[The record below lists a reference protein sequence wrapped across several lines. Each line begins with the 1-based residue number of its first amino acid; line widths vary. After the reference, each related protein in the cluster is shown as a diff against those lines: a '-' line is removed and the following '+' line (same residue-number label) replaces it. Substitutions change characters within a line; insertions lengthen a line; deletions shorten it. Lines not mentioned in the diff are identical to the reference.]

1 MYISGRYVLFNSVL
15 RAAILEKKEV
25 ILMGFKKSFAQFLSD
40 ETGQADHRSLLRWG
54 ALEAQADA
62 AGTKCPGAGRNCTSA
77 ETCCSVPH
85 PGKNYCSV
93 SCS

>member
-1 MYISGRYVLFNSVL
+1 
-15 RAAILEKKEV
+15 
-25 ILMGFKKSFAQFLSD
+25 MGIKKSFAQFLSD

-54 ALEAQADA
+54 TLAAGSAIAAVMIEAQADA
-62 AGTKCPGAGRNCTSA
+62 AGTQCPGADRKCTSA